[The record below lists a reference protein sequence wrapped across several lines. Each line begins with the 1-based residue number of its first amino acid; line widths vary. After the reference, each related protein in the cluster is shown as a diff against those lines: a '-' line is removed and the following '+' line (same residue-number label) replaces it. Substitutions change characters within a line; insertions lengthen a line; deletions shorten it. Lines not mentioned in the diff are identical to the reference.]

1 MLVAAILIVSLLTNA
16 LLIFVVFALLD
27 KNTFLKK
34 NLEGLNKQYNSVKE
48 DLNET
53 RIELRD
59 EKNKNFV
66 LQSIV
71 NKKC

>member
-1 MLVAAILIVSLLTNA
+1 MLVAAILIVSLLTNT
-16 LLIFVVFALLD
+16 LLIFVVFTLLD

-34 NLEGLNKQYNSVKE
+34 NLEDLNKQYNSVKE

-71 NKKC
+71 NKK

>member
-1 MLVAAILIVSLLTNA
+1 MLVAAILIVSLLTNT

-71 NKKC
+71 NKK

>member
-1 MLVAAILIVSLLTNA
+1 MLVAAILIVSLLTNT

-34 NLEGLNKQYNSVKE
+34 NLEDLNKQYNSVKE

-66 LQSIV
+66 LQSII
-71 NKKC
+71 NRKK